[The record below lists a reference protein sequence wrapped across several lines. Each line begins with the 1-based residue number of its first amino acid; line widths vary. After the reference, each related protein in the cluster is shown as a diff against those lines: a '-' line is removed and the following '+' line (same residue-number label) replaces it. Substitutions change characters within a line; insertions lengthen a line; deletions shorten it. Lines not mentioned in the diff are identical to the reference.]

1 MGELA
6 KRLDTAERAFQTLQ
20 ESLNSPYNT
29 IVRDSC
35 LLRFSYTF
43 DCCWKLLKNLL
54 EDRYGTICNSPEICI
69 REAFQN
75 NLLDENEAELWLA
88 MVDDRNQIVHSYV
101 EAIAQSIYSQL
112 PRYGEKMESLL
123 RNIHTLL
130 NED

>member
-1 MGELA
+1 VGELA
-6 KRLDTAERAFQTLQ
+6 KRLDTAERAFQTLR
-20 ESLNSPYNT
+20 ESLDAPYNA

-54 EDRYGTICNSPEICI
+54 EDRYGMICNSPKTCI

-75 NLLDENEAELWLA
+75 HLLGENETELWLA
-88 MVDDRNQIVHSYV
+88 MVNDRNQIVHSYV

-123 RNIHTLL
+123 RIIHTLL